1 MAAYK
6 PETWS
11 ISLYTVLLAV
21 ITLVSVYFAEETWKR
36 SGA

>member
-6 PETWS
+6 LETWS
-11 ISLYTVLLAV
+11 ISPYTVLLPV
-21 ITLVSVYFAEETWKR
+21 ITPVSVYFAEETWKR